1 MDVSDFQ
8 KIVVWR
14 ILVDSFAEQTWCT

>member
-1 MDVSDFQ
+1 MEASDFQ

-14 ILVDSFAEQTWCT
+14 IVEIR